1 MNRERRPPLPF
12 RPRLFLFR
20 ALAGIFLMEGF
31 LLAYAFQYCSKP
43 DPAAPREPFHERC
56 PRLGQ
61 RTESAIEL
69 ALATVL
75 SLLAGKSGAAAEE
88 IQTRRGKR
96 EEEDGSD

>member
-1 MNRERRPPLPF
+1 
-12 RPRLFLFR
+12 
-20 ALAGIFLMEGF
+20 MEGF
-31 LLAYAFQYCSKP
+31 LLAYAFHYCSKP
-43 DPAAPREPFHERC
+43 DPASPSEPFHERC

-88 IQTRRGKR
+88 TQVVRVKK
-96 EEEDGSD
+96 EEEAGVDDSKP